1 MYKSSQKKE
10 RIIMIEE
17 IQKNIPEL
25 ISTIKADYAAWLTRG
40 EADVSEHRLEMIAEF
55 NEGMTYSVGRKYIKI
70 LSKGSVWGFIQIA
83 DDAKFRAGDIL
94 KAASWA
100 IPARNKPRGNVI
112 DGGYKIQW
120 TGPNYL

>member
-1 MYKSSQKKE
+1 
-10 RIIMIEE
+10 MIEE

-25 ISTIKADYAAWLTRG
+25 ISTIKANYAAWLTRG
-40 EADVSEHRLEMIAEF
+40 EADVPAHRLEMIAEF
-55 NEGMTYSVGRKYIKI
+55 NAGMSYSVGRKYIKI
-70 LSKGSVWGFIQIA
+70 LSKGSVWGFIQIE

-100 IPARNKPRGNVI
+100 MPARNKPRGNVI

-120 TGPNYL
+120 MGPNYL